1 VCWGQRVGCEPRR
14 AKLKLQ
20 MDDYDTATS
29 RVRALHAIVVGT
41 AILIIIAV
49 AGFAFEEGYEELAR
63 VVAHTQVG

>member
-1 VCWGQRVGCEPRR
+1 
-14 AKLKLQ
+14 

>member
-1 VCWGQRVGCEPRR
+1 
-14 AKLKLQ
+14 

-49 AGFAFEEGYEELAR
+49 AGFVLGEGYEELAEVVTHTR
-63 VVAHTQVG
+63 VS